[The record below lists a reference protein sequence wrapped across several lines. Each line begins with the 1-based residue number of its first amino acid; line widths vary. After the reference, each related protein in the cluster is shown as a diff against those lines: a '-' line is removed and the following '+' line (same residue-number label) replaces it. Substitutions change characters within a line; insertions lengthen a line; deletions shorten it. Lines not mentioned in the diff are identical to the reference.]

1 MNIFFFTLYIRYY
14 IISYLIIIVVAWLV
28 YIENVLLVV
37 ELYLVSYLLALLLFL
52 SRYIIWLNR
61 FNLFIFIVLLLIT
74 IIFYVFLVSFVYHF
88 LLLGSFSLC
97 NCYLLVLLIIRLQ
110 LVWLVDHAMILWRLE
125 MHLEIWL
132 VIELRMYI
140 IFGLFRELDASL
152 NKGWC
157 LDLSSTRGLQN
168 WSEVKLYLLLILEC
182 ALLINLVLIYLKVN
196 WSICLV
202 HFLTFKRLI
211 FLTSE

>member
-1 MNIFFFTLYIRYY
+1 LTLT
-14 IISYLIIIVVAWLV
+14 LF
-28 YIENVLLVV
+28 
-37 ELYLVSYLLALLLFL
+37 LLAFCFLLCIQLASCFIWECLLLLLEIF
-52 SRYIIWLNR
+52 S
-61 FNLFIFIVLLLIT
+61 LFIMISILYEYLFFYSLYSILHYQLFDYYHSCLIGLHWKCSIGCRTIFGELFVRSAFILM
-74 IIFYVFLVSFVYHF
+74 
-88 LLLGSFSLC
+88 
-97 NCYLLVLLIIRLQ
+97 Q